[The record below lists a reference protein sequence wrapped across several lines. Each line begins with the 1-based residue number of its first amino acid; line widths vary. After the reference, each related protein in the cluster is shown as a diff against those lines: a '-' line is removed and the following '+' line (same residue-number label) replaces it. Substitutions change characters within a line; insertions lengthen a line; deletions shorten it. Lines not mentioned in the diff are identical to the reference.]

1 MAKPSRQTV
10 AAAIANLIS
19 AGADTSELAKG
30 LAAYLITERRTAE
43 LEPLLRDVMRV
54 RFDRDGLLEIDA
66 TSAFPLTEAIR
77 SEIDR
82 LLPAKSRVLHEN
94 IAPEVIGG
102 LRLEALDRQLDA
114 TLSRRLANFKQAGAT
129 SNV

>member
-1 MAKPSRQTV
+1 MSKPSRQTI
-10 AAAIANLIS
+10 ATAIANLIS
-19 AGADTSELAKG
+19 GGAKEAELAKG

-43 LEPLLRDVMRV
+43 LEPLLRDVMQV

-114 TLSRRLANFKQAGAT
+114 TLARRLTTLKQLAH
-129 SNV
+129 N

>member
-82 LLPAKSRVLHEN
+82 LLPANSRVLHEN

-129 SNV
+129 SNA